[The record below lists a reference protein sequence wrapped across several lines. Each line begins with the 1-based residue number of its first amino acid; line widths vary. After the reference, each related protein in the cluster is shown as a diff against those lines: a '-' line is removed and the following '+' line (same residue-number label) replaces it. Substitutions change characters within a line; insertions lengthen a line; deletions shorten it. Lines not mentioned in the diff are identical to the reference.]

1 MLTKDEKKL
10 IKLIKITPLFII
22 GIVCIIITILL
33 YIEKNSSL
41 NENLKNK
48 EKYTFLY
55 IHQGGVLGNKSMIER
70 YKFKY
75 KI

>member
-1 MLTKDEKKL
+1 M
-10 IKLIKITPLFII
+10 
-22 GIVCIIITILL
+22 GWIVFQN
-33 YIEKNSSL
+33 YVK
-41 NENLKNK
+41 NLKNK
-48 EKYTFLY
+48 DKYTFLY